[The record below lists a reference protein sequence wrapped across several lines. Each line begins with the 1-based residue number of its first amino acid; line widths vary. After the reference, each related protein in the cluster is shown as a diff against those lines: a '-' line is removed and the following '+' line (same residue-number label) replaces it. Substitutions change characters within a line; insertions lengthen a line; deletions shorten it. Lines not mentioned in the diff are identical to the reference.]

1 MKIEEISMYFQKG
14 YEVVEVVTEGNMHVI
29 HMFQGE
35 GLKAQ
40 IAALQMMLDTL
51 REEMKRDK

>member
-1 MKIEEISMYFQKG
+1 MKIEEINMFAHAG

-51 REEMKRDK
+51 REEMKRGK